1 MSVDGNVV
9 PHLWQVRHGHAIMG
23 RSMSAIIIL
32 LVLLLAAAGQ
42 PGAGAD
48 ADPTLQPIK
57 TDHDPPWGH
66 RTGDGAIV
74 DFIGGTIEIA
84 FKPVA
89 GSTRAVLRFR
99 CAPGRCARN
108 FRDPVLQIPIAN
120 APHLRVKFR
129 SVKGELVSTTALS
142 RLPHGTM
149 LSFSLSGRRH
159 TLQMR

>member
-1 MSVDGNVV
+1 M
-9 PHLWQVRHGHAIMG
+9 PHLWQVRHGRAIMG
-23 RSMSAIIIL
+23 RSMSAVIIL

-42 PGAGAD
+42 PVAGAD
-48 ADPTLQPIK
+48 AVPSAPPIK

-66 RTGDGAIV
+66 QTGDGAIV
-74 DFIGGTIEIA
+74 DFFGGTIEIA

-99 CAPGRCARN
+99 CAPGRSARN
-108 FRDPVLQIPIAN
+108 YRDPMLLVPIAN

-129 SVKGELVSTTALS
+129 SVRGELVSTTALS